1 MTSAITFALISLAA
15 AGCLDVT
22 FKKFSLKE
30 RSRGMFVFGCG
41 VVWLFLQLCYAE
53 VSGTKLRFDETTLW
67 YGLFT
72 GALVALAN
80 ILLIESLTGLDVSL
94 GSMIYRLN
102 TIGVVLIS
110 FFLLS
115 EGLGAHKTLG
125 ICVGILGVA
134 LLYRRGVGAVAPVF
148 FILAVGA
155 ATFRAL
161 YGVSTKYALEQ
172 GAAAEVMLIIAAV
185 SWVIGGLL
193 YAALRER
200 RVRFTGKKAAY
211 ALISGTLCFAV
222 VNTLIEALKL
232 GEASIVVPVANL
244 SFVVS
249 MAISVVLG
257 LETLG
262 VRKYAAIGCAVV
274 SVFLL
279 SQAN

>member
-1 MTSAITFALISLAA
+1 
-15 AGCLDVT
+15 
-22 FKKFSLKE
+22 
-30 RSRGMFVFGCG
+30 
-41 VVWLFLQLCYAE
+41 
-53 VSGTKLRFDETTLW
+53 
-67 YGLFT
+67 
-72 GALVALAN
+72 
-80 ILLIESLTGLDVSL
+80 
-94 GSMIYRLN
+94 
-102 TIGVVLIS
+102 
-110 FFLLS
+110 
-115 EGLGAHKTLG
+115 
-125 ICVGILGVA
+125 

-211 ALISGTLCFAV
+211 SLISGTLCFAV
-222 VNTLIEALKL
+222 VNALIEALKL
-232 GEASIVVPVANL
+232 GEASIVLPVANL